1 MVAVGAGHVER
12 NIVVSII
19 ILPRVKNYLQQ
30 KTVMMLL
37 AVNKKKVLRKKT
49 IAAVV
54 IRAIVHRDG
63 NKSISKVRW
72 RRVVSI
78 RPSWVEFLVM
88 DLRS

>member
-1 MVAVGAGHVER
+1 MVNHGAGHVER

-63 NKSISKVRW
+63 NKGES
-72 RRVVSI
+72 RR
-78 RPSWVEFLVM
+78 
-88 DLRS
+88 